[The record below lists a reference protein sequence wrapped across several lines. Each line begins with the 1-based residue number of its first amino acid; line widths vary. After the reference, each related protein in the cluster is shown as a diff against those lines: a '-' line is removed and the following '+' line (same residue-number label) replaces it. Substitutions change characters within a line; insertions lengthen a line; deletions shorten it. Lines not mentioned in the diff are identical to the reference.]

1 MSSPSPSPKKQRM
14 IRGELYH
21 AFAPELI
28 ADRARAKAAMRR
40 YNAAVGEVSRREE
53 VRLWRE
59 VVGDTAPLPL
69 ELLDA
74 AEDKA
79 QFEDDPIVGVPVL
92 VDYGTQIKLGK
103 GVFIN
108 SYSTWIDTCPI
119 TVGDRTMF
127 GPNVSLYSGKHPLEP
142 EIRNGIKGP
151 ESGAPITI
159 GEDCWIGG
167 SAIILAGVTI
177 GRGST
182 VGAGSVV
189 TKNVPPFHVVAG
201 NPARVIRKI
210 KSTLDPEQNVERRE
224 HIAQWEDESQ
234 INAVVIDF
242 SDMREF
248 QQSDPSAHNPRT
260 HYASMARDNAD
271 NSSKG
276 PVTDYSSTVTH
287 WLRNR
292 LPNYKGSYNGEAERP
307 SASYIVDML
316 PPAARPTNAADTIP
330 IKHLHSSLNKIKHPI
345 NVVRWTPEGRRLLTA
360 STSGEFTLW
369 NGTGFNFET
378 IMQAHDS
385 AIRALEYSHSDDWL
399 ISGDHDGLIKYWQ
412 PNFNNVKSINAHSD
426 PIRDLAFSPN
436 DSKFVS
442 ASDDSTLKIFDFA
455 LGQMESKL
463 EGHGWDAKSVDWHPT
478 KGLLVSGSKDHL
490 VKLWDPRTTRCLTT
504 LHGHKSTITKVM
516 FERVRG
522 ACLATSARDQT
533 ARVFDLRMMRDI
545 CLLKGHEKDI
555 STLTFHPVHANLLTT
570 GGMDGSLFHYLLD
583 SPNPPAG
590 QALTVAPYDSM
601 APSTTPAQS
610 VWPMHRI
617 PFAHDYAVWS
627 LDWHPLG
634 HILASGSNDRITRF
648 WTRARPGDADVSQDR
663 YHIGEAAAEAQGTWD
678 RRGNRRQRQEE
689 EQQEVEDEMDALV
702 DQDAPKVPAP
712 AALPGIPG
720 LPLGGGSAPPG
731 LTAGLP
737 PPPPPIPGVGT
748 NGLPPPPFPLPGLNG
763 PPPPPLPGLDPNHPP
778 DPTQLLELMK
788 KAGVPLPPPGA
799 LPPGLIPPPG
809 NFPFPVPPPP
819 MPSEESETRRR
830 APLPSQEES
839 LRQEQR
845 QGKYTRAR

>member
-1 MSSPSPSPKKQRM
+1 MAYEP
-14 IRGELYH
+14 RGDH
-21 AFAPELI
+21 GGGGQDGAFVKV
-28 ADRARAKAAMRR
+28 RGRR
-40 YNAAVGEVSRREE
+40 
-53 VRLWRE
+53 
-59 VVGDTAPLPL
+59 
-69 ELLDA
+69 
-74 AEDKA
+74 
-79 QFEDDPIVGVPVL
+79 
-92 VDYGTQIKLGK
+92 
-103 GVFIN
+103 
-108 SYSTWIDTCPI
+108 
-119 TVGDRTMF
+119 
-127 GPNVSLYSGKHPLEP
+127 
-142 EIRNGIKGP
+142 
-151 ESGAPITI
+151 
-159 GEDCWIGG
+159 
-167 SAIILAGVTI
+167 
-177 GRGST
+177 
-182 VGAGSVV
+182 
-189 TKNVPPFHVVAG
+189 
-201 NPARVIRKI
+201 
-210 KSTLDPEQNVERRE
+210 
-224 HIAQWEDESQ
+224 
-234 INAVVIDF
+234 
-242 SDMREF
+242 
-248 QQSDPSAHNPRT
+248 
-260 HYASMARDNAD
+260 
-271 NSSKG
+271 

-287 WLRNR
+287 WLRHR
-292 LPNYKGSYNGEAERP
+292 VPNYKGSYTGERERP

-330 IKHLHSSLNKIKHPI
+330 TKHLHSSLNKIKHPV

-399 ISGDHDGLIKYWQ
+399 ISADHDGLIKYWQ
-412 PNFNNVKSINAHSD
+412 PNFNNVQSINAHSD

-516 FERVRG
+516 FEKVRG

-583 SPNPPAG
+583 SPNPPPG
-590 QALTVAPYDSM
+590 QPLTVSPYDSM
-601 APSTTPAQS
+601 DPASTPAQS

-617 PFAHDYAVWS
+617 PFAHDYAIWS

-634 HILASGSNDRITRF
+634 HVLASGSNDRITRF
-648 WTRARPGDADVSQDR
+648 WTRARPGDTDVGQDR

-689 EQQEVEDEMDALV
+689 EQQEMEDELDALV
-702 DQDAPKVPAP
+702 DQDAPKLPTAP
-712 AALPGIPG
+712 GLPGIPG
-720 LPLGGGSAPPG
+720 LPLGRGAGPPG
-731 LTAGLP
+731 LSIRLPP
-737 PPPPPIPGVGT
+737 PPPPPIPGVALGS
-748 NGLPPPPFPLPGLNG
+748 NAPPPPFPPLPGLNG
-763 PPPPPLPGLDPNHPP
+763 APPPPLLGLDPNNPP
-778 DPTQLLELMK
+778 DPAQLLELMK

-799 LPPGLIPPPG
+799 FPPGLIPPPG
-809 NFPFPVPPPP
+809 GMPPPLPGNFGFP
-819 MPSEESETRRR
+819 MMPPPLQQTEDEKADAARRR

-845 QGKYTRAR
+845 QGKYTRIR